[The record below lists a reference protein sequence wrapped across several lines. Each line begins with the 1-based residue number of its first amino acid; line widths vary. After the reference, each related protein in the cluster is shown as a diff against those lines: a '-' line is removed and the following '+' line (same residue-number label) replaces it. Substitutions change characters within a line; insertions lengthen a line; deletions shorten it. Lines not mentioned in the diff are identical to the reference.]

1 MSNLHYWDYKYLCEL
16 EQRNRMKKETIN
28 YWTTNTTYGD
38 DIEVIYLIT
47 E

>member
-16 EQRNRMKKETIN
+16 EQRNRMKKEITS
-28 YWTTNTTYGD
+28 YWITNTTYGD
-38 DIEVIYLIT
+38 DIEVIYFIT

>member
-16 EQRNRMKKETIN
+16 EQRNRMKQETTS

-38 DIEVIYLIT
+38 DIEVIYHIKK
-47 E
+47 

>member
-16 EQRNRMKKETIN
+16 EQRNRMKEETS
-28 YWTTNTTYGD
+28 YWNTTSTYGD
-38 DIEVIYLIT
+38 DIELIYFIT